1 MKKHMDFESKI
12 RHSGYKRK
20 KIRVVG
26 VRYVP
31 TLDADLRLSR
41 AIDILLRSA
50 ARDAARSEK
59 RANAKKKH
67 PLGHAP
73 APFNSPEV

>member
-1 MKKHMDFESKI
+1 MDFESKI

-20 KIRVVG
+20 KIRVVE

-31 TLDADLRLSR
+31 TPDADLRLSR

-59 RANAKKKH
+59 RANDKKKH